1 MKGVLAKEWLREAD
15 CECEAICIAE
25 DEAYEDLVEDMNEDT
40 TDDGVD
46 NSRGVDSEG
55 GGSDKPVLASRLQ
68 TGQKVLHEVS
78 QESTQAA

>member
-1 MKGVLAKEWLREAD
+1 M
-15 CECEAICIAE
+15 ICIAE
-25 DEAYEDLVEDMNEDT
+25 DEAYDDLIEDRTDDA

-46 NSRGVDSEG
+46 DSRGVDSEG